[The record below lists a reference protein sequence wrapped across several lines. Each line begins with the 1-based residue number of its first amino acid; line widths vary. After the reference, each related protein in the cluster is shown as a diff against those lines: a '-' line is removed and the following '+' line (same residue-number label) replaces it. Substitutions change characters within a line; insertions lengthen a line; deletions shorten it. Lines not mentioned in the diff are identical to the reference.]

1 MLLYLPL
8 TSTPIPA
15 FPLPQFF
22 LASYFTFLLCREL
35 RGVLTFPRWHL
46 KCFLVQNILVI
57 AIETGSLVWRKKE
70 KKKKKKSGSLKL
82 CNSVILPKPINGIML
97 GGRRKPAACWSLR
110 RGHPFLGNLSQVL
123 NPGLNQEKAGFVQ
136 KGSRFSLTGQLP
148 AESGEVGQTC
158 ILLSVLHLKS

>member
-1 MLLYLPL
+1 MFPSQHMLLYLPL

-70 KKKKKKSGSLKL
+70 KKKKEVWESEALQFCYFAQTHKWHHARRQAKACCLLEPKEGPPIPRKL
-82 CNSVILPKPINGIML
+82 VTGFKPWFKPGESRLCAKRISVFSY
-97 GGRRKPAACWSLR
+97 RAAPS
-110 RGHPFLGNLSQVL
+110 
-123 NPGLNQEKAGFVQ
+123 
-136 KGSRFSLTGQLP
+136 
-148 AESGEVGQTC
+148 
-158 ILLSVLHLKS
+158 